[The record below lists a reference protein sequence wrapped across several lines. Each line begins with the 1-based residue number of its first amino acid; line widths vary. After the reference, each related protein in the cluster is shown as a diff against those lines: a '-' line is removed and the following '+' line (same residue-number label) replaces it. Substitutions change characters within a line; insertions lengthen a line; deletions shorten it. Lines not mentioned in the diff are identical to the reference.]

1 MTLKMSFVKREI
13 AGETFLVP
21 VGEAAKKYSGLII
34 LNELGSFLWDLIA
47 EGKDEAELL
56 SAILGEYEISREEAQ
71 ADMKEFLD
79 RLAEMGIL

>member
-1 MTLKMSFVKREI
+1 MTIKLNFVKRDI

-21 VGEAAKKYSGLII
+21 IGDAAKMYSGLIV

-47 EGKDEAELL
+47 EGKDEEDLL

-71 ADMKEFLD
+71 ADMKDFLD
-79 RLAEMGIL
+79 KLTEMEIL